1 MTLRRLVARC
11 AATARAS
18 TSAAAI
24 DASRATR
31 VRRHETSAVK
41 DDAGKLP
48 GQVDAREKA
57 KFEADAALWWNEGE
71 GPFAALHAMNPVRV
85 RFIRD
90 GLVGQYGDVLGG
102 NGPGAALRGLK
113 ILDVGCGGG
122 ILAESLARLGAQVT
136 AIDAGAANI
145 AIARAHA
152 ELDPDLVKNLK
163 YEAVTAEELVERGET
178 FDCVTSLEVI
188 EHVTD
193 PLEFTKSIAKLV
205 KPKGALFV
213 STINRT
219 ARSFAFAILAA
230 ERVLGLVPPGTHQF
244 SKFLTPGE
252 IAMMAGHANCE
263 MVELAGMVYDPL
275 RNKWSLSSDTQINFI
290 AHCVKSS

>member
-1 MTLRRLVARC
+1 M
-11 AATARAS
+11 
-18 TSAAAI
+18 
-24 DASRATR
+24 
-31 VRRHETSAVK
+31 
-41 DDAGKLP
+41 
-48 GQVDAREKA
+48 
-57 KFEADAALWWNEGE
+57 
-71 GPFAALHAMNPVRV
+71 
-85 RFIRD
+85 
-90 GLVGQYGDVLGG
+90 
-102 NGPGAALRGLK
+102 
-113 ILDVGCGGG
+113 
-122 ILAESLARLGAQVT
+122 
-136 AIDAGAANI
+136 
-145 AIARAHA
+145 
-152 ELDPDLVKNLK
+152 
-163 YEAVTAEELVERGET
+163 
-178 FDCVTSLEVI
+178 
-188 EHVTD
+188 
-193 PLEFTKSIAKLV
+193 EFTKSIAKLV

>member
-11 AATARAS
+11 ATTARAS

-71 GPFAALHAMNPVRV
+71 GPF
-85 RFIRD
+85 
-90 GLVGQYGDVLGG
+90 
-102 NGPGAALRGLK
+102 AALRGLK